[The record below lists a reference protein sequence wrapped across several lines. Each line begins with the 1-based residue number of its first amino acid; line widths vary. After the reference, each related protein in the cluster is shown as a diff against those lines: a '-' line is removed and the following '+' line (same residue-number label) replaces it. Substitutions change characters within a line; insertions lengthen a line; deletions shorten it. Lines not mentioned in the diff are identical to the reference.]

1 MDVET
6 KEAARRK
13 AHGITEHIGYPSELT
28 DKTKLEELYRGL
40 ELNSTHFLGNAL
52 NMTVFGTNYAFSKL
66 REKASC
72 ILVHKPDYCTRKASR
87 TTLSLSSLLSFGPP
101 FGKRMLEIILWHTQ
115 KKIIAQKC

>member
-1 MDVET
+1 MSFIWYLRVITLFCWMVILCCLQIDWMDTET

-28 DKTKLEELYRGL
+28 DKSKLEELYHGL

-66 REKASC
+66 REKASKK
-72 ILVHKPDYCTRKASR
+72 HFP
-87 TTLSLSSLLSFGPP
+87 LSPLLNRVYLRP
-101 FGKRMLEIILWHTQ
+101 KRPLGQ
-115 KKIIAQKC
+115 S

>member
-72 ILVHKPDYCTRKASR
+72 ILFQTNPIIAPEKAS
-87 TTLSLSSLLSFGPP
+87 TNPVSAVFWASLW
-101 FGKRMLEIILWHTQ
+101 EED
-115 KKIIAQKC
+115 A

>member
-72 ILVHKPDYCTRKASR
+72 ILHTQTRLLHQKKHLLR
-87 TTLSLSSLLSFGPP
+87 IPSLLSFGPP
-101 FGKRMLEIILWHTQ
+101 FGKRMLEIILWHTH
-115 KKIIAQKC
+115 KKNIIAQKC

>member
-72 ILVHKPDYCTRKASR
+72 NL
-87 TTLSLSSLLSFGPP
+87 
-101 FGKRMLEIILWHTQ
+101 HTQ
-115 KKIIAQKC
+115 HTNPIIAPEKHLLRLLVSRVCCLLGLPLRRGCLK